1 MPAKQQYIL
10 TNSHGEDIYLFTLRN
25 AKGTEAIITNYGAI
39 ITSFKLKNNDGTIND
54 IVLGFDKAEDYW
66 SLEYLQQY
74 TWFGSAVGRYANRIR
89 NAEIS
94 IDGKKYLLSK
104 NKGNDQL
111 HGGLSG
117 FDKKIWK
124 LVSSGETP
132 QPFVEFSYLSKD
144 GEEGFPGN
152 LEVLIRFEL
161 NDENELSYQYTA
173 TCDKPTAINLTH
185 HSYFNL
191 NNGNGTIHD
200 YEIKIYASQ
209 ILEQDDNLVTTGNIV
224 PVADT
229 VFDFRNYRRLG
240 DCLAKIPEYDKS
252 FVVDKK
258 SETNGLILMAE
269 ARSLKTNTHL
279 QVYSSEPVVHFY
291 TGKWIP
297 ELKGKNNTT
306 YGSFSGFC
314 LETHKHPNAINI
326 PQFPNTVL
334 RPGEIY
340 KEKTVYKI
348 VQLLEK

>member
-1 MPAKQQYIL
+1 MPVKQQYIL
-10 TNSHGEDIYLFTLRN
+10 TNTPGEDIYLFTLSN
-25 AKGTEAIITNYGAI
+25 AKGTEALITNYGAI
-39 ITSFKLKNNDGTIND
+39 ITSFKLKNNDGTVND

-66 SLEYLQQY
+66 SPEYLQQY
-74 TWFGSAVGRYANRIR
+74 TWFGSAVGRYANRIK
-89 NAEIS
+89 NAEIN

-111 HGGLSG
+111 HGGLHG
-117 FDKKIWK
+117 FDKKVWK
-124 LVSSGETP
+124 LISSGEALHS
-132 QPFVEFSYLSKD
+132 FVEFRYLSKEE
-144 GEEGFPGN
+144 EEGFPGN
-152 LEVLIRFEL
+152 LEVLVRFEL

-191 NNGNGTIHD
+191 NNGVGSIHD
-200 YEIKIYASQ
+200 HEIKIYASHM
-209 ILEQDDNLVTTGNIV
+209 LEQDDNLVTTGNIV
-224 PVADT
+224 SVADT
-229 VFDFRNYRRLG
+229 VFDFRNYQRIG

-252 FVVDKK
+252 YVANQESDM
-258 SETNGLILMAE
+258 TGLKLMAE
-269 ARSLKTNTHL
+269 ARSSLTKTHL
-279 QVYSSEPVVHFY
+279 QVYSTEPVVHFY

-297 ELKGKNNTT
+297 GLKGKNNIT

-348 VQLLEK
+348 V